1 MEELPPSTVT
11 SFNATFTLDDALSV
25 SVVPGLMEVLLPSS
39 TVAEAVRLEL
49 YPIGSMIILEAVAD
63 DGIGWSPINVHTE
76 LAEHAVPLECSN
88 SMITCPLSPLA
99 AVIALGRVQGVER
112 GQLVVLLLVLLGDA
126 YSITDAGSSG
136 VADAIDGST
145 KLPNMPIRLPSST
158 SPAVL
163 IENILKYPPNL
174 RIDPAGKRKVIIKA
188 LLFFRCL
195 Q

>member
-1 MEELPPSTVT
+1 MPPSTVT

-99 AVIALGRVQGVER
+99 AVIALRRVQGLEGLV
-112 GQLVVLLLVLLGDA
+112 QLPLPLGDA